1 MLDKSPVMCYNNYSE
16 REVRTMKIVT
26 WKYINESEVHASVM
40 TSREAYNFRLSP
52 LVEVLKIEDC

>member
-16 REVRTMKIVT
+16 REVRIMKIVT
-26 WKYINESEVHASVM
+26 WKYINESEIHASVM

>member
-1 MLDKSPVMCYNNYSE
+1 MCYNNYSE

-26 WKYINESEVHASVM
+26 WKYINESEIHASVM